1 MIRDNKINKS
11 KRVGQSVEPMHSMGQ
26 GGIVE
31 QKKGFTLIEVMVS
44 VSLFAMVMVLSL
56 GAIMSIIDGN
66 KKAQAINAVAN
77 NLNFAVESMVRDI
90 KTGYAYTCDLTVN
103 DDPGLPDWTV
113 ASSSNIGN
121 LKNGCTDLNQ
131 KISALSLISTI
142 TGEKRSVKYYLQIDP
157 TTRRGSINKIN
168 SDPRAVSYPVTSP
181 EVDIQ
186 QLDFYVDNPISNDGQ
201 PKVFLVIKGTATVNP
216 TQSSDFAIQ
225 TLISQRNLNLL
236 K

>member
-11 KRVGQSVEPMHSMGQ
+11 ELVKQDIKLGNNLERGRHGL
-26 GGIVE
+26 E

-90 KTGYAYTCDLTVN
+90 KTGYAYTCDLSGGN
-103 DDPGLPDWTV
+103 NPGLPDW
-113 ASSSNIGN
+113 AASSSSNIN
-121 LKNGCTDLNQ
+121 SLQNGCNNSALKT
-131 KISALSLISTI
+131 SALSLISTI
-142 TGEKRSVKYYLQIDP
+142 TGSKRSVKYFLKSD
-157 TTRRGSINKIN
+157 TTTGKGSIYKAN
-168 SDPRAVSYPVTSP
+168 SDTLNSYPVTSP

-186 QLDFYVDNPISNDGQ
+186 QLDFYVDNPVSNEGQ
-201 PKVFLVIKGTATVNP
+201 PKVFLVIKGTATINP
-216 TQSSDFAIQ
+216 TQTSDFAIQ

>member
-1 MIRDNKINKS
+1 MTRDNKINKS
-11 KRVGQSVEPMHSMGQ
+11 KRARQNTEPCHGMGQ
-26 GGIVE
+26 VCNLKE
-31 QKKGFTLIEVMVS
+31 KKGFTLIEVMVS

-90 KTGYAYTCDLTVN
+90 KTGYAYTCDIN
-103 DDPGLPDWTV
+103 NNNPSLPDWTS
-113 ASSSNIGN
+113 ASSSNIGSGQ
-121 LKNGCTDLNQ
+121 NGCTDSN
-131 KISALSLISTI
+131 KNVTALSLISTI
-142 TGEKRSVKYYLQIDP
+142 TGEKRSVRYALLPDP
-157 TTRRGSINKIN
+157 GTGKGRIYKTN
-168 SDPRAVSYPVTSP
+168 SDTEAPFPVTSP

-186 QLDFYVDNPISNDGQ
+186 QLDFYVDNPVSNEGQ
-201 PKVFLVIKGTATVNP
+201 PKVFLVIKGTSTINP